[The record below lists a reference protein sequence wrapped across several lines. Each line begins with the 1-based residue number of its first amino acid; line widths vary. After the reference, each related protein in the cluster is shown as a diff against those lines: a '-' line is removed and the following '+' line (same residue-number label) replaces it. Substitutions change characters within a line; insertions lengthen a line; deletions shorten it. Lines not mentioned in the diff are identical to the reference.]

1 MNFHSRSFSR
11 LLLTCSAFGVLSAAS
26 AIKPGTPAFDG
37 QYINPNASNVQ
48 VEWWWGQAIA
58 EPIGNNPPAA
68 FQFIFYQGQPIAP
81 PGPKDP
87 SLPEFFISIN
97 GFFSNGSQF
106 AGTLPA
112 SSGTVSTS
120 GQDVAGT
127 WDGAG
132 SFEGSADLRTFTAK
146 FDAPALGFVGTVTL
160 KTNANG
166 AAHHF
171 GCNTTSD
178 PYFSSA
184 VPAGAV
190 LSDAETV
197 LFKQLGWA
205 TTLPG
210 AISEVNMLINGTPLK
225 FTGQGY
231 HDANFLPKPLNLV
244 VSTWFFGSATVG
256 EYDLSYVKAQAA
268 NSSKV
273 LSTGYLA
280 KNGVVLQNQCSVLG
294 AKNTDVSQVTP
305 YGLEHD
311 AVAGVDAPTGFIIE
325 YILRDGEHYR
335 FNLSSIGGAQN
346 PDQSI
351 YHRWVGGAAGG
362 KVGDEPQHGLTVFEW
377 LNPGLV
383 PYNPWEIQR

>member
-1 MNFHSRSFSR
+1 TAMHFHIPSSSR
-11 LLLTCSAFGVLSAAS
+11 LLLVGFLLTCSAFGIPSAAS
-26 AIKPGTPAFDG
+26 ASAFDG
-37 QYINPNASNVQ
+37 QYIHPNASNVQ

-58 EPIGNNPPAA
+58 QPIGNNPPAA
-68 FQFIFYQGQPIAP
+68 FQFLFYQGYPVLA
-81 PGPKDP
+81 GPKDP
-87 SLPEFFISIN
+87 TLPEFYVSIN
-97 GFFSNGSQF
+97 GFFPNGTQF

-112 SSGTVSTS
+112 TSGTVSAS
-120 GQDVAGT
+120 GQDVTGT

-132 SFEGSADLRTFTAK
+132 SFQGSADLKTFTAT

-160 KTNANG
+160 RTNANG

-178 PYFSSA
+178 PYFTSA

-210 AISEVNMLINGTPLK
+210 AISEVNMVIGGAPLS

-231 HDANFLPKPLNLV
+231 HDANWATAPLNDA

-256 EYDLSYVKAQAA
+256 EYDFSYVSAQAPG
-268 NSSKV
+268 STMV
-273 LSTGYLA
+273 LTTGYLA
-280 KNGVVLQNQCSVLG
+280 QNGVVLQNQCSVAG
-294 AKNTDVSQVTP
+294 KKNTDISKATP

-311 AVAGVDAPTGFIIE
+311 AVAGVDVPTGFIIE
-325 YILRDGEHYR
+325 YVLKNGECFQ
-335 FNLSSIGGAQN
+335 FNLSSIGGGAQN

-351 YHRWVGGAAGG
+351 YHRWVGRATGG
-362 KVGDEPQHGLTVFEW
+362 KVGAKPQNGLTVFEW

-383 PYNPWEIQR
+383 PYSP